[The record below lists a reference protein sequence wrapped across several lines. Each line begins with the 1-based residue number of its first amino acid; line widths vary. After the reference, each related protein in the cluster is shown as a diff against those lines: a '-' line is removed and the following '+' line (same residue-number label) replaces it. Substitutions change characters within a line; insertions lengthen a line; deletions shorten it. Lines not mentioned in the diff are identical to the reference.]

1 MAAMRQGSGPR
12 GFLGV
17 VFDLDGVVA
26 DSEPLHIRAWVQVLD
41 GLGVGPESLGRDVL
55 AAWVGVPDAEIVGGL
70 AQRFALPLTAEQLL
84 DRKRAAYRAL
94 VPEALAAF
102 PGVPEELASWDG
114 VPLGMATATPRREAE
129 LMLRTLGLTGVFRVL
144 ITRDDVQRP
153 KPAPDCYL
161 LAASR
166 LGLDP
171 ARCAA
176 VEDAPYGVK
185 AARAAGMHVLGVTT
199 SYPAERLGEA
209 HRLFSTV
216 PQAIRWL
223 KQRVA

>member
-1 MAAMRQGSGPR
+1 MLR
-12 GFLGV
+12 GLRAV

-26 DSEPLHIRAWVQVLD
+26 DSEPLHVRAWVQVLD
-41 GLGVGPESLGRDVL
+41 GLGVSVGQIGEPSL
-55 AAWVGVPDAEIVGGL
+55 AAWVGVPDVEIVGGL
-70 AQRFALPLTAEQLL
+70 VERFGLPLGAEELL

-94 VPEALAAF
+94 IPEALTAF
-102 PGVPEELASWDG
+102 PGVREELASWDG

-129 LMLRTLGLTGVFRVL
+129 LMLATLGLSGVFRVL
-144 ITRDDVQRP
+144 VTRDEVRRS

-161 LAASR
+161 LAAGL

-176 VEDAPYGVK
+176 VEDAPYGVRS
-185 AARAAGMHVLGVTT
+185 AREAGMQVLGVTT

-209 HRLFSTV
+209 HRLFTTV

-223 KQRVA
+223 KARVA

>member
-1 MAAMRQGSGPR
+1 MLR
-12 GFLGV
+12 GLRAV

-26 DSEPLHIRAWVQVLD
+26 DSEPLHVRAWVQVLD
-41 GLGVGPESLGRDVL
+41 GLGVSVGQIGEPSL
-55 AAWVGVPDAEIVGGL
+55 AAWVGVPDVLMVGGL
-70 AQRFALPLTAEQLL
+70 VERFGLPLGAEELL

-94 VPEALAAF
+94 IPEALTAF
-102 PGVPEELASWDG
+102 PGVREELASWDG

-129 LMLRTLGLTGVFRVL
+129 LMLATLGLSGVFRVL
-144 ITRDDVQRP
+144 VTRDEVRRS

-161 LAASR
+161 LAASG

-176 VEDAPYGVK
+176 VEDAPYGMRS
-185 AARAAGMHVLGVTT
+185 AREAGMHVLGVTT

-209 HRLFSTV
+209 HRLFTTV

-223 KQRVA
+223 KARVA

>member
-1 MAAMRQGSGPR
+1 MAAMRCDAR
-12 GFLGV
+12 AFRGV

-26 DSEPLHIRAWVQVLD
+26 DSEPLHVRAWVQVLG
-41 GLGVGPESLGRDVL
+41 GLGVSLREIGESSL
-55 AAWVGVPDAEIVGGL
+55 AAWVGVPDVEIVAGL
-70 AQRFALPLTAEQLL
+70 VPRFGLPLEAGELL

-94 VPEALAAF
+94 IPGSLATF
-102 PGVPEELASWDG
+102 PGVREELGSWDG

-129 LMLRTLGLTGVFRVL
+129 LMLQTLGLSGVFRVL
-144 ITRDDVQRP
+144 VTRDDVERA

-171 ARCAA
+171 AGCAA
-176 VEDAPYGVK
+176 VEDAPYGAR

-199 SYPAERLGEA
+199 SYAAERLGEA

-223 KQRVA
+223 KPRVA